1 MKASTLLNRLI
12 HLIDTYGDKDISF
25 IALTSGETNGMDWDV
40 NIDVSIDSVKVDLNG
55 FSIEGKEIRS

>member
-1 MKASTLLNRLI
+1 MKASTLLNRLTL
-12 HLIDTYGDKDISF
+12 LIGAYGDKDISF